1 MSATASAGA
10 AAGTVTPVI
19 EAVDLSVG
27 YGHISVIREMNL
39 SVRPGEVVAL
49 VGPNGAGKTTTLNA
63 LGGYLPALSGTVRWK
78 GQNASGAPHRR
89 AKDGLA
95 FVNEARSVL
104 RRLTTRQNLKLAGTD
119 EAACLDLFPELRAR
133 LNTKA
138 GDLSGGEQQML
149 SVGRALASNPVMLM
163 ADELSLGL
171 APKVTERLLKA
182 VRAAADT
189 DNVGVL
195 LVEQHL
201 NNALRFADRIC
212 LIISGR
218 IEFDGRPAQL
228 EQNESS
234 LVAAYL
240 SGDTDALR
248 EIAQD
253 SQAG

>member
-1 MSATASAGA
+1 MNA
-10 AAGTVTPVI
+10 AATHPDAARTVIPVI
-19 EAVDLSVG
+19 EAANLSVG
-27 YGHISVIREMNL
+27 YGRIPVIREMNL

-78 GQNASGAPHRR
+78 GVDVSAPPHRR

-95 FVNEARSVL
+95 FVNESRSVL
-104 RRLTTRQNLKLAGTD
+104 RRLTTRQNLKLARTD

-133 LNTKA
+133 LDTKA

-171 APKVTERLLKA
+171 APKVTERLLTA
-182 VRAAADT
+182 VRAAADD

-228 EQNESS
+228 KQNESS

-240 SGDTDALR
+240 AGDTDALR
-248 EIAQD
+248 EIAQG
-253 SQAG
+253 SQSS